1 MLARRLAWY
10 GLYSCGWLVL
20 ADAPFSGHAAMLVGD
35 HVARDGRH
43 RMWEVFSASAEARD
57 GKPDPLDRWT
67 KRIMDAT
74 ASRADAVAIYP
85 FDRPYPPFQTWAM
98 AATGMKPSPLGILIH
113 EKFGLWQAFRA
124 FLVFGKGVELE
135 LPKPA
140 SHPCES
146 CRDRP
151 CLCECPVNAF
161 SDHGFDV
168 GSCRNHLASGNEPHC
183 MSLGCRARA
192 ACPVGIPYADAQ
204 IRFHMQAFA
213 G

>member
-1 MLARRLAWY
+1 MTVQSPAPYRSAAEIESMLARRLAWY

-20 ADAPFSGHAAMLVGD
+20 ADAPFSGHAAMLVGN

-98 AATGMKPSPLGILIH
+98 AAEGVKPSPLGLLIH
-113 EKFGLWQAFRA
+113 PVYGLWHGYRGALQWDKESVIETVNG
-124 FLVFGKGVELE
+124 LLE
-135 LPKPA
+135 
-140 SHPCES
+140 
-146 CRDRP
+146 
-151 CLCECPVNAF
+151 
-161 SDHGFDV
+161 
-168 GSCRNHLASGNEPHC
+168 
-183 MSLGCRARA
+183 
-192 ACPVGIPYADAQ
+192 
-204 IRFHMQAFA
+204 
-213 G
+213 